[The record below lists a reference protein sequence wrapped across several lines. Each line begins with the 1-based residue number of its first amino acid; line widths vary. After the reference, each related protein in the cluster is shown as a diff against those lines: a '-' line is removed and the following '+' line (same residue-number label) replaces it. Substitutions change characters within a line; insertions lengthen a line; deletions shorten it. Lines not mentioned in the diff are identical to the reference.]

1 MQQRGLTLIEMAVT
15 LAVMALLLFAA
26 APNIGAWI
34 DNTRIRNAADSL
46 QSGLQLARGEAVRR
60 NQSVT
65 FWLVSSDDPSK
76 LDNSCALSNTSG
88 SWVVSLLSP
97 AGNCGATDPDAAPM
111 IVTGRPVGDGG
122 GSVAITAV
130 QSDGSTAATQITFN
144 GFGRIANTADAIN
157 RINVTGTRDDV
168 EYRHLRLEVSS
179 AGLVR
184 MCDPRVTNDTDPRLC
199 KFSNAE

>member
-65 FWLVSSDDPSK
+65 FWLVSSDDPAK
-76 LDNSCALSNTSG
+76 LDNSCALSNASG

-97 AGNCGATDPDAAPM
+97 AGNCGVSDPTEAPM
-111 IVTGRPVGDGG
+111 IVTSRPVGDGG
-122 GSVAITAV
+122 GSVAVTAV
-130 QSDGSTAATQITFN
+130 QSDGTTAATQITFN
-144 GFGRIANTADAIN
+144 GFGRIANTTDAIN
-157 RINVTGTRDDV
+157 KIDVTGTHDGV
-168 EYRHLRLEVSS
+168 EYRYLRLEISS

-184 MCDPRVTNDTDPRLC
+184 MCDPRVTNATDPRLC
-199 KFSNAE
+199 RL